1 MSKEPMQLISAI
13 GIAFLGLYGLLLV
26 KLDSDSLYNHSRAA
40 FLVSLFGR
48 EGARWFIGGIG
59 FFLLLVG
66 LTLVLSWLYE
76 PS

>member
-26 KLDSDSLYNHSRAA
+26 KRDSDSLYKNWRAA
-40 FLVSLFGR
+40 FLVSLLGR
-48 EGARWFIGGIG
+48 DGARWVYGGIG
-59 FFLLLVG
+59 FFLLLLG